1 MNLLLLETAT
11 AVCSVGVIKNG
22 LLVIE
27 QQAKED
33 FQHAS
38 HLSVFI
44 QAAMAKAKMSYS
56 DLQYVALSHGP
67 GSYTSLRVGAATAKG
82 LCAALPY
89 LQLLAIDTLSAL
101 AKAAS
106 QEALAAGCQ
115 TILPCIESRKNE
127 VYTRACDAQGRPL
140 EEVRSAVFPATTFE
154 EYRQR
159 GAVLIC
165 GSGSQRLQD
174 HLGLAADLVYL
185 PEMICRAAHLAAPA
199 LAMAQ
204 EGRREDLVAYEPL
217 YLQPPF
223 VTTSTKKLL

>member
-11 AVCSVGVIKNG
+11 AVCSVGIIKSG
-22 LLVIE
+22 LLVVE
-27 QQAKED
+27 KQASGG

-38 HLSVFI
+38 HLSVLI
-44 QAAMAKAKMSYS
+44 QETMAKAAMCYT

-82 LCAALPY
+82 LCAALPN

-106 QEALAAGCQ
+106 QEALDAGCK

-127 VYTRACDAQGRPL
+127 VYTRVCNVQGRPL

-154 EYRQR
+154 AYRQQ
-159 GAVLIC
+159 GPVLIC
-165 GSGSQRLQD
+165 GSGCQRVQD
-174 HLGLAADLVYL
+174 FLGLSSDLVYL
-185 PEMICRAAHLAAPA
+185 PELICSAVHLAAPA

-204 EGRREDLVAYEPL
+204 EGLSEPIITYEPL
-217 YLQPPF
+217 YLKPPF

>member
-11 AVCSVGVIKNG
+11 AVCSVGVIRNG
-22 LLVIE
+22 RLVVE
-27 QQAKED
+27 QQAEAD

-38 HLSVFI
+38 HLSVLI
-44 QAAMAKAKMSYS
+44 QAAMAEANMSYT

-82 LCAALPY
+82 LCAALPN

-106 QEALAAGCQ
+106 QAALAAGCQ

-127 VYTRACDAQGRPL
+127 VYTRACDTQGSPL
-140 EEVRSAVFPATTFE
+140 EDVRSAVFPATTFE
-154 EYRQR
+154 AYRR
-159 GAVLIC
+159 EGPVLIC
-165 GSGSQRLQD
+165 GSGSQRVKD
-174 HLGLAADLVYL
+174 FLGLADELVYL
-185 PEMICRAAHLAAPA
+185 PEMIGRAAYLAAPA
-199 LAMAQ
+199 LALA
-204 EGRREDLVAYEPL
+204 EKGKSEDLVAYEPL
-217 YLQPPF
+217 YLKPPF